1 MPAISIDTF
10 FACSLIVAVVV
21 ASMAMTTKILTPYMN
36 SLQDL
41 NEEEY
46 LRKIVEYVIVNSGNP
61 ANWGEDQTVTPEAFG
76 LAKNGS
82 LTPYELDVDKISR
95 LNSQNAYALTYLD
108 ILEALKLEKVALRI
122 AVSQLMNVS
131 IALTSNETIGDS
143 TRYSF
148 EVHVSRDETPIAV
161 TLHCYVIARNFLND
175 TYSSTSSNGE
185 GAVDVE
191 IPNSSNGTA
200 LLVVFARAPYDA
212 RITAYG
218 VYAFGHLSSDPSPKN
233 IFLELS
239 PLDYTLHVN
248 PKYSNVS
255 SETGYALSYSYESNL
270 TPTSNV
276 TYAIPGFLDS
286 SPTVL
291 VVTGINASTFFIEWT
306 AYPQVPLEVGA
317 NFENA
322 EHLSF
327 SYIVTINRAF
337 YKLNVQCGG
346 PSQ

>member
-1 MPAISIDTF
+1 MPATSIDTF
-10 FACSLIVAVVV
+10 FACSLIVAVVIV
-21 ASMAMTTKILTPYMN
+21 SMAATTKILTPYMN

-46 LRKIVEYVIVNSGNP
+46 LRKIVEYVIVNSGSP
-61 ANWGEDQTVTPEAFG
+61 ANWGENQTLTPEAFG

-82 LTPYELDVDKISR
+82 LTPYELDVDKVCR

-122 AVSQLMNVS
+122 SVSQLMDVS
-131 IALTSNETIGDS
+131 IALTSNVTIGDS
-143 TRYSF
+143 IRYSF
-148 EVHVSRDETPIAV
+148 RVYVSRDETPIAV
-161 TLHCYVIARNFLND
+161 ALHCYVVAENFLND
-175 TYSSTSSNGE
+175 TYSNTSGGGE
-185 GAVDVE
+185 GFVDVE

-200 LLVVFARAPYDA
+200 LLVVFARAPFDA

-218 VYAFGHLSSDPSPKN
+218 VYAFGHLSSEPSPN
-233 IFLELS
+233 NTFLELS
-239 PLDYTLHVN
+239 PLNYTLHVN
-248 PKYSNVS
+248 PKYSDVS
-255 SETGYALSYSYESNL
+255 LETGYALSYSYESNL

-276 TYAIPGFLDS
+276 TYAIPEFLDS
-286 SPTVL
+286 SPIVQ
-291 VVTGINASTFFIEWT
+291 VVTGLNTSAFFIEWT
-306 AYPQVPLEVGA
+306 AYPQIPLEIGA

-322 EHLSF
+322 ECFAF

-346 PSQ
+346 PS